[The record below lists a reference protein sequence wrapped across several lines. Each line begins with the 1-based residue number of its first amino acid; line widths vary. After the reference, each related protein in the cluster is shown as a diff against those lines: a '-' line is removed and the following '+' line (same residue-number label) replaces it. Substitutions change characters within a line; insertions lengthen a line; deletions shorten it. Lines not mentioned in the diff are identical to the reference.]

1 MHFANLFNL
10 IIKNIQRVGMT
21 KNKEITYTVI
31 KTFFIFFCMQEIGP
45 GLFVLGMTEEERC
58 ILCAILTGNHELLKN
73 IGYYGSMGGY
83 SNYWQQPY
91 YGNSYVY
98 GNNMY
103 GYGYGNGYGYGS
115 GYGKTLHHRQT
126 LIIRTVRHSAAA
138 IQECLAVEAVQLMKN
153 VVNKQYVVEEVVLL
167 DIQVK
172 NVQAKVNVDL
182 IHPAVTEDVGA
193 LLLVVMVVPEIN
205 VTVQTSVKSTRSVH
219 LEHAHLQCHLQQS
232 AQEMKNVQGVDV
244 NLITA
249 GFQMEQAEKM
259 EPQKIQPNQNQRCST
274 QADCGAN
281 QICSD
286 VHKNLCTDGYSLGIP
301 CTKEGDCDR
310 KDVCKNNV
318 CWREG
323 QDNGLPAN
331 ERCKKQDECKAN
343 TVCEDEKCQNAIV
356 TTKKCLMQMNC
367 KSAEACRFGYC
378 WSVTNDLIDEN
389 NPMTPC
395 KTQADCGPGTICS
408 DIHANKCMKAH
419 TTTVPC
425 KKEKDCYA
433 KDVCKDGECWVEGED
448 KGFPPGTSCT
458 KDEQCT
464 ATAVCE
470 GKTCKL
476 ATRTDKK
483 CRMEFTCG
491 RSSACKYGY
500 CWNVEAGGSEEI
512 KEEATGD
519 CTKQA
524 DCGPDEICSDIHKN
538 KCYKAHSI
546 GTPCTKERDCSRKDV
561 CKDGTCW
568 KEGTDRG
575 APIGSACRKDNECAA
590 TLVCEKDECR
600 QGVITKKKCTFE
612 ASCGKRAACRY
623 SYCWNIA

>member
-1 MHFANLFNL
+1 MHFANLLNL
-10 IIKNIQRVGMT
+10 IVKNIQRVGMT

-45 GLFVLGMTEEERC
+45 GLFDITGAWEVTV
-58 ILCAILTGNHELLKN
+58 ITGNNHTMEIVTYMAIICTDTDTETDMDMVVDTGTEVTHTDMEIIKDTVVAHMDTVLVHMDMEIIRDMGMSSGGSCSTHEECGEQTVCSGGSCVAAHPGQKCSSQSEC
-73 IGYYGSMGGY
+73 GPDSPCRYGRCWSPAASGDGSTGNQCNSSDQCEEHEICASGTCSSAVPSTTKCSGNEECPGGGCKFDY
-83 SNYWQQPY
+83 CWFPD
-91 YGNSYVY
+91 GA
-98 GNNMY
+98 G
-103 GYGYGNGYGYGS
+103 GGNG
-115 GYGKTLHHRQT
+115 T
-126 LIIRTVRHSAAA
+126 
-138 IQECLAVEAVQLMKN
+138 
-153 VVNKQYVVEEVVLL
+153 
-167 DIQVK
+167 
-172 NVQAKVNVDL
+172 
-182 IHPAVTEDVGA
+182 
-193 LLLVVMVVPEIN
+193 PEN
-205 VTVQTSVKSTRSVH
+205 P
-219 LEHAHLQCHLQQS
+219 E
-232 AQEMKNVQGVDV
+232 
-244 NLITA
+244 
-249 GFQMEQAEKM
+249 
-259 EPQKIQPNQNQRCST
+259 QPNQNQRCSS

-301 CTKEGDCDR
+301 CTKEGDCDK
-310 KDVCKNNV
+310 KDVCKDNV

-331 ERCKKQDECKAN
+331 ERCTKQDECKAN

-425 KKEKDCYA
+425 KKEKDCYK

-470 GKTCKL
+470 GKICKL
-476 ATRTDKK
+476 ATRTDKT
-483 CRMEFTCG
+483 CRMEFSCG
-491 RSSACKYGY
+491 KSSACKYGY

-512 KEEATGD
+512 KEQATGD
-519 CTKQA
+519 CTTQA

-546 GTPCTKERDCSRKDV
+546 GTPCTKEKDCSKKDV

-575 APIGSACRKDNECAA
+575 APVGSACRKDNECAA

-600 QGVITKKKCTFE
+600 QGILTTKKCTFE

>member
-1 MHFANLFNL
+1 MEIVTYMAIICTDTDTETDMDMVVDTGTEVTHTDME
-10 IIKNIQRVGMT
+10 IIKDTVVAHMDT
-21 KNKEITYTVI
+21 VLVHMDMEII
-31 KTFFIFFCMQEIGP
+31 RDMG
-45 GLFVLGMTEEERC
+45 TERT
-58 ILCAILTGNHELLKN
+58 IIIIT
-73 IGYYGSMGGY
+73 ITS
-83 SNYWQQPY
+83 
-91 YGNSYVY
+91 
-98 GNNMY
+98 
-103 GYGYGNGYGYGS
+103 
-115 GYGKTLHHRQT
+115 KTLHHHQT
-126 LIIRTVRHSAAA
+126 LIIQTVRHSAAA

-167 DIQVK
+167 HIQVK

-182 IHPAVTEDVGA
+182 IHPAVTEDVGV
-193 LLLVVMVVPEIN
+193 LLLVVMAVPEIN
-205 VTVQTSVKSTRSVH
+205 ATVQTSVKSTRSVH
-219 LEHAHLQCHLQQS
+219 LEHAHLQYHLQQS
-232 AQEMKNVQGVDV
+232 AQEMKNAQGVDV

-249 GFQMEQAEKM
+249 GFQMEQAEEM
-259 EPQKIQPNQNQRCST
+259 EPQKIQPNQNQRCSS

-301 CTKEGDCDR
+301 CTKEGDCDK
-310 KDVCKNNV
+310 KDVCKDNV

-331 ERCKKQDECKAN
+331 ERCTKQDECKAN

-425 KKEKDCYA
+425 KKEKDCYK
-433 KDVCKDGECWVEGED
+433 KDVCKDGECWGFESCILKFAMIAED

-470 GKTCKL
+470 GKICKL
-476 ATRTDKK
+476 ATRTDKT
-483 CRMEFTCG
+483 CRMEFSCG
-491 RSSACKYGY
+491 KSSACKYGY

-512 KEEATGD
+512 KEQATGD
-519 CTKQA
+519 CTTQA

-546 GTPCTKERDCSRKDV
+546 GTPCTKEKDCSKKDV

-575 APIGSACRKDNECAA
+575 APVGSACRKDNECAA

-600 QGVITKKKCTFE
+600 QGILTTKKCTFE